1 MGRASS
7 NSSSLVMAL
16 ADDPSLHLPSGQTAG
31 AGVERALA
39 ASKVGSGLG
48 GVQALVVDPHA
59 AGVVGRLGSSG
70 GSGGRRS
77 SDGRGSL
84 GGTEERERRRFN
96 IGSLLDQRNIYI
108 YLAVATAEVAAR
120 VRAVL

>member
-1 MGRASS
+1 M
-7 NSSSLVMAL
+7 VAL

-39 ASKVGSGLG
+39 ASEVGSGLG
-48 GVQALVVDPHA
+48 GVQALVVDAHA
-59 AGVVGRLGSSG
+59 AGVVGRFGRSS

-84 GGTEERERRRFN
+84 GGTEGRERRRVN
-96 IGSLLDQRNIYI
+96 IGSLPDQRNLCI
-108 YLAVATAEVAAR
+108 YLAVATVEVAA
-120 VRAVL
+120 